1 MRVVFDSKWQEL
13 NADDEN
19 CGILQTDIYDL
30 YNLLEIYKSNS
41 VCYIYPLTREM
52 REDRREICF
61 KNEDGILG
69 RVCFVDIGDMEGSLS
84 AVLEHIFGQKI
95 SADTAV

>member
-1 MRVVFDSKWQEL
+1 
-13 NADDEN
+13 
-19 CGILQTDIYDL
+19 
-30 YNLLEIYKSNS
+30 
-41 VCYIYPLTREM
+41 M